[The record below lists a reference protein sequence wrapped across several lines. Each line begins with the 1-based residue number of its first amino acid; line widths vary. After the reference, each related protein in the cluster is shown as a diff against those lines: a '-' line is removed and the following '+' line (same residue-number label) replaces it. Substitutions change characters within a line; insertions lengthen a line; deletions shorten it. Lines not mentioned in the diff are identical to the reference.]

1 MLGSEGEK
9 RIDMSHNCDR
19 EFPSFFALD
28 GGRLRW
34 ECRSGTNCRHLCP
47 PQWRGRIGRVKCAAL
62 STGRIGNGKL
72 FTVILSLLL
81 AAFSVA
87 TSHAA
92 ESKPNW
98 QAEWERTVQAAK
110 KEGSLSLYLFQGEG
124 ELGTVVQL
132 FQKKYPEIDVVTTVG
147 RGNTLAPRI
156 MAERRA
162 GKYLVDAYI
171 SGVTT
176 VYEVF
181 YRAKILD
188 SVRAALI
195 LPEVIDESKWWL
207 GQHQYVD
214 PENRYIFVYLGN
226 VGQYV
231 SYHTK
236 SLEAGEIRSYWDF
249 LQPKWKGKILSR
261 DPKISGS
268 QRIGLRIFYY
278 TPELGA
284 EFIRRLYGEMNVTLT
299 QEIRQATDWLA
310 NGKFAICFFCS
321 EILKAKAQGLAVDEF
336 HTAKWKESRAISAGN
351 MGSIALPSQPPHRN
365 AARLFVNWLL
375 SREGQTALQRTANTP
390 NNSEESLRTDI
401 PKDMVRSEVRR
412 IDGVKYIL
420 ADKPEYMDMAPMQ
433 GIVEKALAQSKKR

>member
-1 MLGSEGEK
+1 MKQLIFVVVSFILG
-9 RIDMSHNCDR
+9 
-19 EFPSFFALD
+19 F
-28 GGRLRW
+28 W
-34 ECRSGTNCRHLCP
+34 VT
-47 PQWRGRIGRVKCAAL
+47 
-62 STGRIGNGKL
+62 
-72 FTVILSLLL
+72 
-81 AAFSVA
+81 
-87 TSHAA
+87 TSRAA
-92 ESKPNW
+92 EPKPNW
-98 QAEWERTVQAAK
+98 QAEWEKTVQAAK
-110 KEGSLSLYLFQGEG
+110 KEGKLSLYLFQGEG
-124 ELGTVVQL
+124 ELGSVAQL
-132 FQKKYPEIDVVTTVG
+132 FQKKYPEINVVTTLG

-162 GKYLVDAYI
+162 GKYLVDTYI

-176 VYEVF
+176 AYEVF

-214 PENRYIFVYLGN
+214 PENRHIFLYLGN
-226 VGQYV
+226 VGEYV

-236 SLEAGEIRSYWDF
+236 SVDAGEIRSYWDF

-268 QRIGLRIFYY
+268 QRIGLRGFYH

-284 EFIRRLYGEMNVTLT
+284 EFIRRLYGEMDVTLT

-321 EILKAKAQGLAVDEF
+321 EILKVKAQGLAVDEF
-336 HTAKWKESRAISAGN
+336 RTAKWKESRVISAGN
-351 MGSIALPSQPPHRN
+351 MGSIALPSQPPHPN
-365 AARLFVNWLL
+365 AARVFVNWLL
-375 SREGQTALQRTANTP
+375 SREGQTALQRVANTP

-420 ADKPEYMDMAPMQ
+420 VDKPEYIDMAPIQ
-433 GIVEKALAQSKKR
+433 EIVEKALPQGKGGK

>member
-1 MLGSEGEK
+1 MKFL
-9 RIDMSHNCDR
+9 IVVLMC
-19 EFPSFFALD
+19 
-28 GGRLRW
+28 
-34 ECRSGTNCRHLCP
+34 
-47 PQWRGRIGRVKCAAL
+47 
-62 STGRIGNGKL
+62 
-72 FTVILSLLL
+72 VIVGYWILPG
-81 AAFSVA
+81 
-87 TSHAA
+87 HAA
-92 ESKPNW
+92 EPKPNW
-98 QAEWERTVQAAK
+98 QAEWEKTVQGAK
-110 KEGSLSLYLFQGEG
+110 KEGRLSLYLFQGEG
-124 ELGTVVQL
+124 ELSSVAQL
-132 FQKKYPEIDVVTTVG
+132 FQKKYPEINVVTTVG

-162 GKYLVDAYI
+162 GKYLVDTYI

-176 VYEVF
+176 AYEVF

-214 PENRYIFVYLGN
+214 PENRYIFLYLGN
-226 VGQYV
+226 VGEYV

-236 SLEAGEIRSYWDF
+236 SVDAGEIRSYWDF

-268 QRIGLRIFYY
+268 QRIGLRGFYH

-284 EFIRRLYGEMNVTLT
+284 EFIRRLYGEMDVTLT

-321 EILKAKAQGLAVDEF
+321 EILKVKAQGLAVDEF
-336 HTAKWKESRAISAGN
+336 RTAKWKESRAISAGN
-351 MGSIALPSQPPHRN
+351 MGSIVLPSQQPHPN

-375 SREGQTALQRTANTP
+375 SREGQTALQRAANTP
-390 NNSEESLRTDI
+390 YNSEESLRTDI

-412 IDGVKYIL
+412 VDGVKYML
-420 ADKPEYMDMAPMQ
+420 VDKPEYIDMAPIQ
-433 GIVEKALAQSKKR
+433 EIVEKALAQSKK

>member
-1 MLGSEGEK
+1 MKFL
-9 RIDMSHNCDR
+9 IVVLMC
-19 EFPSFFALD
+19 FAVYCWVLP
-28 GGRLRW
+28 G
-34 ECRSGTNCRHLCP
+34 
-47 PQWRGRIGRVKCAAL
+47 
-62 STGRIGNGKL
+62 
-72 FTVILSLLL
+72 
-81 AAFSVA
+81 
-87 TSHAA
+87 HAA
-92 ESKPNW
+92 EPKANW
-98 QAEWERTVQAAK
+98 QAEWEKTIQGAK
-110 KEGSLSLYLFQGEG
+110 KEGRLSLYLFQGEG
-124 ELGTVVQL
+124 ELSSVAQL
-132 FQKKYPEIDVVTTVG
+132 FQKKYPEITVVTTPG

-176 VYEVF
+176 AYEVF

-195 LPEVIDESKWWL
+195 LPEVLDESKWWL

-214 PENRYIFVYLGN
+214 PENRYIFLYLGN
-226 VGQYV
+226 VAEYV

-236 SLEAGEIRSYWDF
+236 SVDAGEIRSYWDF

-268 QRIGLRIFYY
+268 QRIGLRMFYH
-278 TPELGA
+278 TPELGP
-284 EFIRRLYGEMNVTLT
+284 EFIRRLYGEMDVTLT

-321 EILKAKAQGLAVDEF
+321 EILKVKAQGLPVDEF
-336 HTAKWKESRAISAGN
+336 RTAKWKESRAISAGN
-351 MGSIALPSQPPHRN
+351 MGSIALPSQQPHPN

-375 SREGQTALQRTANTP
+375 SREGQTALQRAANTSY
-390 NNSEESLRTDI
+390 NSEESLRIDI

-412 IDGVKYIL
+412 VDGVKYIL
-420 ADKPEYMDMAPMQ
+420 VDKPEYIDMAPIQ
-433 GIVEKALAQSKKR
+433 EIVEKALAQSKK

>member
-1 MLGSEGEK
+1 MKFL
-9 RIDMSHNCDR
+9 IVVLMC
-19 EFPSFFALD
+19 
-28 GGRLRW
+28 
-34 ECRSGTNCRHLCP
+34 
-47 PQWRGRIGRVKCAAL
+47 
-62 STGRIGNGKL
+62 
-72 FTVILSLLL
+72 VIVGYWILPG
-81 AAFSVA
+81 
-87 TSHAA
+87 HAA
-92 ESKPNW
+92 EPKPNW
-98 QAEWERTVQAAK
+98 QAEWEKTVQGAK
-110 KEGSLSLYLFQGEG
+110 KEGRLSLYLFQGEG
-124 ELGTVVQL
+124 ELSSVAQL
-132 FQKKYPEIDVVTTVG
+132 FQKKYPEINVVTTVG

-162 GKYLVDAYI
+162 GKYLVDTYI

-176 VYEVF
+176 AYEVF

-214 PENRYIFVYLGN
+214 PENRYIFLYLGN
-226 VGQYV
+226 VGEYV

-236 SLEAGEIRSYWDF
+236 SVDAGEIRSYWDF

-268 QRIGLRIFYY
+268 QRIGLRGFYH

-284 EFIRRLYGEMNVTLT
+284 GFIRRLYGEMDVTLT

-321 EILKAKAQGLAVDEF
+321 EILKVKAQGLAVDEF
-336 HTAKWKESRAISAGN
+336 RTAKWKESRAISAGN
-351 MGSIALPSQPPHRN
+351 MGSIVLPSQQPHPN

-375 SREGQTALQRTANTP
+375 SREGQTALQRAANTP
-390 NNSEESLRTDI
+390 YNSEESLRNDI

-412 IDGVKYIL
+412 VDGVKYML
-420 ADKPEYMDMAPMQ
+420 VDKPEYIDMGPIQ
-433 GIVEKALAQSKKR
+433 EIVEKALAQSKK

>member
-1 MLGSEGEK
+1 MKFL
-9 RIDMSHNCDR
+9 IVVLI
-19 EFPSFFALD
+19 SFVVSF
-28 GGRLRW
+28 W
-34 ECRSGTNCRHLCP
+34 
-47 PQWRGRIGRVKCAAL
+47 
-62 STGRIGNGKL
+62 
-72 FTVILSLLL
+72 
-81 AAFSVA
+81 VA
-87 TSHAA
+87 PSHAA
-92 ESKPNW
+92 DAKPNW
-98 QAEWERTVQAAK
+98 QDEWERTVQAAK
-110 KEGSLSLYLFQGEG
+110 KEGSLSLYLYQGEG
-124 ELGTVVQL
+124 ELGAVGQL
-132 FQKKYPEIDVVTTVG
+132 FQKKYPEINVVTTLG

-162 GKYLVDAYI
+162 GKYLVDVYI

-176 VYEVF
+176 AYEVF

-214 PENRYIFVYLGN
+214 PENRYILLYLGN
-226 VGQYV
+226 VGEYI
-231 SYHTK
+231 SYNTK
-236 SLEAGEIRSYWDF
+236 AVEAGEIRSYWDF

-268 QRIGLRIFYY
+268 QRIGLRMYY
-278 TPELGA
+278 HTPELGA
-284 EFIRRLYGEMNVTLT
+284 EFIRRLYGEMDVTLT

-321 EILKAKAQGLAVDEF
+321 EILKVKAQGLAVEEF
-336 HTAKWKESRAISAGN
+336 PTAKWKESRAISAGN
-351 MGSIALPSQPPHRN
+351 MGSIVLPSQPPHPN

-375 SREGQTALQRTANTP
+375 SREGQTALQRAANTP

-412 IDGVKYIL
+412 VDGVKYIL
-420 ADKPEYMDMAPMQ
+420 VDKPEYMDMAPIQ
-433 GIVEKALAQSKKR
+433 DLVEKAMAQSKKK